1 MTNTIS
7 QHNVICVSFAADNDA
22 YAALTALK
30 ELAGQDRLGMEA
42 AAVIER
48 GEDGAV
54 VVKDSTGSFDYAGTA
69 SGGLIGL
76 LVGIIGGPLGVLLG
90 GTYGLM
96 VGSLFDLTDAED
108 TESVL
113 SEMSTSARPGH
124 TTLLAEV
131 TEPSP
136 DIVDAAMTRFNGTVL
151 RRPVADVEAEIA
163 TAEEAQRKAK
173 REATQ
178 ELLRGKRD
186 RGEAQVRAKVDEL
199 KAKLPHRE
207 PAAAS

>member
-1 MTNTIS
+1 MTNTTS
-7 QHNVICVSFAADNDA
+7 QHNVICVSFPADNDA

-30 ELAGQDRLGMEA
+30 ELAGQDRVGMEA

-48 GEDGAV
+48 GEDRALA
-54 VVKDSTGSFDYAGTA
+54 VKDSTGSFDYAGTA

-96 VGSLFDLTDAED
+96 VGSLFDLSDAED

-113 SEMSTSARPGH
+113 TEISKSARAGH
-124 TTLLAEV
+124 TALLAEV
-131 TEPSP
+131 TEPTP
-136 DIVDAAMTRFNGTVL
+136 EIVDATMLQFNGTVL

-163 TAEEAQRKAK
+163 TAEEAQRRAK

-186 RGEAQVRAKVDEL
+186 HTRAQVQAKVAEL
-199 KAKLPHRE
+199 KAKRPQRE
-207 PAAAS
+207 PAAS